1 MIAMDK
7 LRGAVLAIIL
17 AWGWK
22 RAAIALV
29 AGALSA
35 LAMAPFNAWPVL
47 FLTFPVMV
55 WLIDGAGAGRWRGVP
70 AAAMAGWWFGL
81 GYFVPGLYWIGYA
94 FLVDAPTFAWLLPF
108 AVLGLPAYLALFT
121 ALGFALARLIWTREA
136 TRVIA
141 LAASLTL
148 SEWLRGQVLTGFP
161 WNAFGY
167 ALTEPLALAQT
178 ASLIGLWGLT
188 FLSVAIFASPAVL
201 IDGNTRGRR
210 PWIAPVAALALLV
223 AMGIFGGVRLA
234 LQPTA
239 LVAKVKLR
247 IMQPNLQQDV
257 KFNYAAKAEVMQKY
271 LALSDRASGPQSTG
285 VRDASILIWPESAFP
300 FFLTREADAMAQIAE
315 LLPKGTIL
323 ITGSVRAPDLPP
335 GVRITRAYNS
345 IYVIDHD
352 GSVLS
357 VYDKVHLVP
366 FGEYLPF
373 QDWMEK
379 LGFVQLTKVQ
389 GGFIAGAR
397 RRPMDVPNAPRML
410 PLICYE
416 AIFPGDVASRD
427 DRPGW
432 MINLTNDGWFG
443 NSTGPYQH
451 LQQARVRAIEQG
463 LPMVRAANTGISAVI
478 DPMGRIIARL
488 GLGVEGVLDA
498 NLPSAIAP
506 TIYARVGDIPAAVMV
521 AIGLLVVLR
530 RRVIK
535 RDLLTCCMFI
545 LGFGYQQKFRQVK
558 MPQLTDRP
566 SNSHSAP
573 AHREQ
578 VSSLLKFSAFVP
590 KLQSKI

>member
-1 MIAMDK
+1 VRAASK
-7 LRGAVLAIIL
+7 FRTAGLAIIL
-17 AWGWK
+17 SWGWR
-22 RAAIALV
+22 RAAVALV

-35 LAMAPFNAWPVL
+35 FAMAPFNAWPIL

-94 FLVDAPTFAWLLPF
+94 FLVDASTFAWLMPF

-121 ALGFALARLIWTREA
+121 AFGFALARLVWTRDA
-136 TRVIA
+136 SRVIA
-141 LAASLTL
+141 LAASLTVA
-148 SEWLRGQVLTGFP
+148 EWLRGHVLTGFP
-161 WNAFGY
+161 WNTFGY

-201 IDGNTRGRR
+201 IDGTSRGRR
-210 PWIAPVAALALLV
+210 PWIAPAMALLVLV
-223 AMGIFGGVRLA
+223 AMGIFGVVRLT
-234 LQPTA
+234 LQPTTT
-239 LVAKVKLR
+239 VANVRLR
-247 IMQPNLQQDV
+247 IMQPNLQQDIR
-257 KFNYAAKAEVMQKY
+257 FNYSAKADVMQKY

-300 FFLTREADAMAQIAE
+300 FFLTHEADAMAQIAD

-335 GVRITRAYNS
+335 GAKITRAYNS
-345 IYVIDHD
+345 IYAIDHD

-357 VYDKVHLVP
+357 IYDKLHLVP

-373 QDWMEK
+373 QDLMEK

-389 GGFIAGAR
+389 GGFIPGLR
-397 RRPMDVPNAPRML
+397 RRPMELPNAPRML

-416 AIFPGDVASRD
+416 AIFPGDVASRE

-432 MINLTNDGWFG
+432 IVNLTNDGWFG
-443 NSTGPYQH
+443 ISTGPYQH

-463 LPMVRAANTGISAVI
+463 LPLVRAANTGISAVV
-478 DPMGRIIARL
+478 DPVGRIVARL
-488 GLGVEGVLDA
+488 GLGIEGVLDSS
-498 NLPSAIAP
+498 LPSAIPP
-506 TIYARVGDIPAAVMV
+506 TIYARAGDIPAALIVV
-521 AIGLLVVLR
+521 AGFIFVIR
-530 RRVIK
+530 RRVAK
-535 RDLLTCCMFI
+535 RT
-545 LGFGYQQKFRQVK
+545 
-558 MPQLTDRP
+558 
-566 SNSHSAP
+566 S
-573 AHREQ
+573 
-578 VSSLLKFSAFVP
+578 
-590 KLQSKI
+590 

>member
-1 MIAMDK
+1 VIPSDK
-7 LRGAVLAIIL
+7 LRAAVLAIIL

-70 AAAMAGWWFGL
+70 AAAMTGWWFGL

-148 SEWLRGQVLTGFP
+148 SEWLRGQVLSGFP

-188 FLSVAIFASPAVL
+188 FLSVAIFASPATL
-201 IDGNTRGRR
+201 IDSKSRGRK
-210 PWIAPVAALALLV
+210 PWIAPVMALALLV

-285 VRDASILIWPESAFP
+285 VRDANILIWPESAFP

-323 ITGSVRAPDLPP
+323 ITGSVRAPDVPP
-335 GVRITRAYNS
+335 GVRVTRAYNS

-379 LGFVQLTKVQ
+379 LGFVQLTKVH

-416 AIFPGDVASRD
+416 TIFPGDVASRD

-463 LPMVRAANTGISAVI
+463 LPVVRAANTGVSAVI
-478 DPMGRIIARL
+478 DPVGRIIARL

-506 TIYARVGDIPAAVMV
+506 TIYARLGDIPAAVMV
-521 AIGLLVVLR
+521 AAGLLVVLR
-530 RRVIK
+530 RRVVK
-535 RDLLTCCMFI
+535 RT
-545 LGFGYQQKFRQVK
+545 
-558 MPQLTDRP
+558 
-566 SNSHSAP
+566 
-573 AHREQ
+573 
-578 VSSLLKFSAFVP
+578 
-590 KLQSKI
+590 